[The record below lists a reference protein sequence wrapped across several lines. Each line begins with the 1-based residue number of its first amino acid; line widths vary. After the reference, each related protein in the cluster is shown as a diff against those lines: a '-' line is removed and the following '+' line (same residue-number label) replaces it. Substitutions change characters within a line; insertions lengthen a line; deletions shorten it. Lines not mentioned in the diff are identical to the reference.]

1 MDVLIKDREDKIE
14 MLRMALNLCELPV
27 SYTQSDLI
35 IRVLLK
41 LEKVQGEFTLNDG
54 IKIHYKW
61 KDDWFEYSRKKNEEN
76 K

>member
-1 MDVLIKDREDKIE
+1 MDVLIKDRDDKVE

-41 LEKVQGEFTLNDG
+41 LEKVEGEFTLKDG
-54 IKIHYKW
+54 IQIHHKW
-61 KDDWFEYSRKKNEEN
+61 KDDWFEYAKKN